1 MQPPCLTGLG
11 SIGPLIRGPAGM
23 APGRGDKGP
32 ERPRGATRPPAG
44 RQLQGVRVLI
54 VEDEALVAINLE
66 TMLEDLGA
74 EVCGTAAS
82 GADAVRKA
90 RQLRPE
96 VAVVDIRLKD
106 GETGV
111 EAARTMADELGVA
124 IVFAS
129 AHSDPRIVA
138 EMAKVPG
145 AGRLTKPYDAA
156 QLADMMRR
164 VLRRQ

>member
-11 SIGPLIRGPAGM
+11 SVGPLIRGPAGM
-23 APGRGDKGP
+23 APGRGDGGP

-66 TMLEDLGA
+66 TMLEDLGG
-74 EVCGTAAS
+74 EVCGTAAA
-82 GADAVRKA
+82 GQEAVRKA
-90 RQLRPE
+90 RQLRPQL
-96 VAVVDIRLKD
+96 AVVDVRLKD
-106 GETGV
+106 GETGI
-111 EAARTMADELGVA
+111 EAARVMAEELGIA

-138 EMAKVPG
+138 RMETVAG
-145 AGRLTKPYDAA
+145 AGRLTKPYDIA
-156 QLADMMRR
+156 QLVDVIHR
-164 VLRRQ
+164 VVRRQ